1 MEIFQSGAHD
11 DLGIEIVAASPE
23 RVAIRVPFKPELARS
38 IENMSMHSGVV
49 MTAMDSGMGLAC
61 MMNLKEPSS
70 LATLDLRYD
79 ELRSPRAEQDI
90 EISVQC
96 DSIDEGIVFLTGSA
110 SDADGVF
117 AQSVSRF
124 FLTGESSA
132 FFRKTFEKLA
142 NRSNSD
148 FSSTGSTA

>member
-1 MEIFQSGAHD
+1 MEVFQSGAHD

-38 IENMSMHSGVV
+38 IENMSIHSGVV

-90 EISVQC
+90 EC

-124 FLTGESSA
+124 CLTGESSA

-142 NRSNSD
+142 NRSDSD